1 MNPLSRL
8 RIACLAVALAMLAA
22 PPAWA
27 TPPPAVQ
34 REIGQLLSYLETSGC
49 EFQRNGQWHDARA
62 ARAHIEAKYRYLL
75 QRDLVQTTDDFIA
88 NAATSSSM
96 GGGPYQVRCGSR
108 IDPSADWLR
117 TELVR
122 LRKQGSAATKK

>member
-1 MNPLSRL
+1 MTMVSAL
-8 RIACLAVALAMLAA
+8 LAT
-22 PPAWA
+22 PSAWA
-27 TPPPAVQ
+27 EPPPAVQ
-34 REIGQLLSYLETSGC
+34 REISQLLAYLEASGC
-49 EFQRNGQWHDARA
+49 DFQRNGQWHDARA
-62 ARAHIEAKYRYLL
+62 ARVHIEAKYQYLL

-96 GGGPYQVRCGSR
+96 GGGQYQVRCGSR

-117 TELVR
+117 AELVR